1 MYTRRSPG
9 DHFLWNSFLHLH
21 QARFII
27 TIAIILNRVQ
37 IGYHFAHF
45 GHFGTPRVSLLSET
59 TRKQR
64 NFDVNQGTHD
74 FRYKYK

>member
-1 MYTRRSPG
+1 MYAKRSPG
-9 DHFLWNSFLHLH
+9 DHFLWNSFLHSH

-27 TIAIILNRVQ
+27 TITIILNRVQ
-37 IGYHFAHF
+37 IGC
-45 GHFGTPRVSLLSET
+45 HFGTPRVSLLSET